1 MASISRVLDWFLLT
15 CQWPLTW
22 FSLYQGHRSW
32 PCNVNFLFITYS
44 FCNIFFFYYICAQ
57 SQASQGALVVQ
68 NLPASAEDAR
78 ELGSI
83 SGLGRPPGEGN
94 GNPLQYSCLGNP
106 MERGAWRAAVHEVTK
121 SQHDWACMPVHAHSL
136 QSGRLFRAW
145 HSLGDIFLI
154 GVILLFYA
162 TSYPSV
168 PSFRDS
174 DTAFPHPFP
183 PSQRLRLTGR
193 TNLEIHSLILALI
206 APGRSRMNLLKE

>member
-1 MASISRVLDWFLLT
+1 MLTSFLLLI
-15 CQWPLTW
+15 P
-22 FSLYQGHRSW
+22 S
-32 PCNVNFLFITYS
+32 V
-44 FCNIFFFYYICAQ
+44 IFFFYYICAH

-106 MERGAWRAAVHEVTK
+106 MERGARRAVVHEVTT

-162 TSYPSV
+162 TYYPSV
-168 PSFRDS
+168 PTYYPSEILIQ
-174 DTAFPHPFP
+174 PFLIPSP
-183 PSQRLRLTGR
+183 PVKGWDWLGG
-193 TNLEIHSLILALI
+193 LI
-206 APGRSRMNLLKE
+206 